1 MKLALYYDR
10 LSRFLRDEKPETIS
24 APTLWLA
31 DVILYFVF
39 GLARRIFFFH
49 LSPILRM
56 DSRLVW
62 DFLKFWEH
70 ILKNNASKVK
80 LWTGISFIS
89 SD

>member
-39 GLARRIFFFH
+39 GLARRIFFSFESYFTYGQQTS
-49 LSPILRM
+49 LRFFKILRTY
-56 DSRLVW
+56 
-62 DFLKFWEH
+62 FKE
-70 ILKNNASKVK
+70 
-80 LWTGISFIS
+80 
-89 SD
+89 